1 MVSLLTEVLKLVL
14 FVLPSYFANAVPV
27 VLGGGT
33 PIDLGANFSDKKRIF
48 GDGKTIRGFAA
59 GVIAGTLVGGI
70 EGYVL
75 LQSEFAF
82 YPTPM
87 LFLISGF
94 LLSFGTMFGDLAGS
108 FIKRRM
114 GMKRSQPSLILD
126 QLFFFI
132 FALLFV
138 VPILPSILSIEGI
151 IFLFILT
158 YVLHVL
164 FNFAANRLGLKN
176 VPW

>member
-1 MVSLLTEVLKLVL
+1 MVTLLTEVIKLVL
-14 FVLPSYFANAVPV
+14 FALPSYFANAVPV
-27 VLGGGT
+27 VLGGGK
-33 PIDLGANFSDKKRIF
+33 PIDFGANFFDKRRIL
-48 GDGKTIRGFAA
+48 GDGKTIRGFVA
-59 GVIAGTLVGGI
+59 GVVAGTLAGGI

-75 LQSEFAF
+75 YQSEFAF

-94 LLSFGTMFGDLAGS
+94 LLSLGTMFGDLGGS

-114 GMKRSQPSLILD
+114 GMNRGQPSIILD
-126 QLFFFI
+126 QLFFFL

-138 VPILPSILSIEGI
+138 VPLAPSILSAEGVA
-151 IFLFILT
+151 FLFILT
-158 YVLHVL
+158 YVLHVF
-164 FNFAANRLGLKN
+164 FNFAANRLGLKR